1 MKTLS
6 LIILL
11 FCACVSIN
19 AQQTDNVY
27 KLYLKNGSVIVCD
40 DIKYTNNGEMHAI
53 IKGNNDLVLHT
64 DDIIKMEK
72 DERQVAPTPQIEYVP
87 NGIKVFFTTS
97 AAAGNVYY
105 LTVGGIVGAQF
116 CSHFF
121 VGIGASIGVSD
132 KIRRDY
138 DYDYYC
144 GRDGQEDALFVPIYG
159 CVRYNIINKKV
170 TPFIDI
176 KAGGDVTKNS
186 TYYSSFNVGCR
197 IKLDRIALCP
207 SIGADFRG
215 VQTNPGYYRR
225 DEPNKIGTSGSVAV
239 SFAIEF

>member
-1 MKTLS
+1 MKALS

-53 IKGNNDLVLHT
+53 VKGRDNIVLHT
-64 DDIIKMEK
+64 DDIIKIEK
-72 DERQVAPTPQIEYVP
+72 DERKVESLAQTNYAPS
-87 NGIKVFFTTS
+87 GLKLFFTTT

-105 LTVGGIVGAQF
+105 LTIGGIVGAQF

-121 VGIGASIGVSD
+121 VGAGASIGVSD
-132 KIRRDY
+132 KIRREY
-138 DYDYYC
+138 DYDYYN

-176 KAGGDVTKNS
+176 KVGGDVTENS

-207 SIGADFRG
+207 SVGADFRG
-215 VQTNPGYYRR
+215 VQINPRYHNIC
-225 DEPNKIGTSGSVAV
+225 PNEIGTAGSVAV